1 MTFIVI
7 LLLTAV
13 KLSRAFRVDL
23 TDPVLYHEVKVR
35 GLHQTEAWN
44 RNDGDWALLAGLW
57 DSATSRPAS
66 RMRANQ
72 LLRKLHWR
80 QIHRS
85 NSAFS
90 RAALYRSYPNL
101 IRVAAKDRGPD
112 VRKITTVTQPETV
125 PDNDRSI
132 SNDIMASEAT
142 KLRKK
147 SRFGGDIIHERFAR
161 RHPYTLSHPV
171 YLGMGI
177 DAVDAAFRT
186 YINIATSARN
196 TRKTTINP
204 VNFVG
209 RR

>member
-13 KLSRAFRVDL
+13 KLSLAFRVDFA
-23 TDPVLYHEVKVR
+23 DPVLYHEVKVP

-72 LLRKLHWR
+72 LLRKLRWW
-80 QIHRS
+80 QIRRS

-90 RAALYRSYPNL
+90 RAGLRRSYPNL
-101 IRVAAKDRGPD
+101 TRVAAKDRG
-112 VRKITTVTQPETV
+112 RGILTTVSQLETV
-125 PDNDRSI
+125 PDNDRSV
-132 SNDIMASEAT
+132 SSDITASGAIQ
-142 KLRKK
+142 LRKK
-147 SRFGGDIIHERFAR
+147 SRFGSDISHERFAR
-161 RHPYTLSHPV
+161 VHPYMLSHPV
-171 YLGMGI
+171 YLGMGM
-177 DAVDAAFRT
+177 DAVDAALRT
-186 YINIATSARN
+186 YINIATSTRN
-196 TRKTTINP
+196 TRKTAINP